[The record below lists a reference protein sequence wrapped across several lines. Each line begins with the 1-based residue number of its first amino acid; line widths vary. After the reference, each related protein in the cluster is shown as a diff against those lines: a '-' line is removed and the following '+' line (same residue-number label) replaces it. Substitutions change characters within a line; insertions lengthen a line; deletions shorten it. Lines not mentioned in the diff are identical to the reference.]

1 MKRIPFVKAFAF
13 ALPLS
18 LLAACDGGNDSTGA
32 SQSAMPGVEVVRL
45 DARRQDI
52 YDTNCAVCHG
62 MAGTGAPLTG
72 QLSDWQDR
80 SAKGMEVLLNNSMD
94 GFQAMPAMG
103 GCFVCTDED
112 FRPLITFMTSGLVKN
127 K

>member
-1 MKRIPFVKAFAF
+1 MMKRKPFVTIATLV
-13 ALPLS
+13 LPMS
-18 LLAACDGGNDSTGA
+18 LLAACSGGNDNGGPSP
-32 SQSAMPGVEVVRL
+32 SAMPGVEVVRL

-72 QLSDWQDR
+72 KLSDWQGR

-103 GCFVCTDED
+103 GCFDCTEED
-112 FRPLITFMTSGLVKN
+112 FRPLITFMTSGLVK
-127 K
+127 